1 MNGLILVMM
10 FSLSSAMWS
19 NDWTPPIAAEG
30 AIMTIEMD
38 VPAVPKPL
46 PNPTPDGARKGA
58 KLESPLDTYREA
70 KTLIEKGNALA
81 DRGKAILDQAQRD
94 GKITVDIRLPADS
107 PSKQKADLT
116 CFGNSY
122 STKTCPS
129 GTCPWGTCKRRS
141 CPGGNCPSETQ
152 AEDPSSASTESAQ
165 ACNDGTCKP
174 RRFLRWRR

>member
-10 FSLSSAMWS
+10 FSLSSAVWS

-38 VPAVPKPL
+38 VSAVPTPSPKPD
-46 PNPTPDGARKGA
+46 TDGVRRGA
-58 KLESPLDTYREA
+58 KLESPIDTYREA

-81 DRGKAILDQAQRD
+81 DRGKAILDQAQKD

-116 CFGNSY
+116 CLG
-122 STKTCPS
+122 CPA
-129 GTCPWGTCKRRS
+129 
-141 CPGGNCPSETQ
+141 ETQ
-152 AEDPSSASTESAQ
+152 VEDQSPASNESAQ
-165 ACNDGTCKP
+165 ACSGGVCKQ